1 MKTSIAR
8 QPIFNEQNDTIAY
21 KLLFRGFDAKKNKA
35 VFDDGSKATTEVIKN
50 WLINFGLDQ
59 LTSDK
64 RAFITF
70 TEELLLEKMPRLLR
84 KDSFTIEL
92 ETNIKLSKKVLKSI
106 AELKSEG
113 YIFAFTIEQLKKIP
127 KGSRNLVE
135 ILKFDFL
142 QYSRDEITELTN
154 THSMRDY
161 VFLAEKIETI
171 EAFNFAKN
179 LGFKMFQGF
188 YFATPTVLETNALST
203 IPTVYLQLLQEL
215 NKANSNSEKL
225 AEITKQDVSLT
236 YSVLNIVNSIAYYSR
251 RRINSLTDAY
261 TRLGMKESK
270 KIIYYN
276 FLKSITPNDTPS
288 ELIKKSLIRGKQA
301 ELLSV
306 SFNLDDRKEELFLL
320 GLLSLINIIL
330 RDDMSKI
337 LKRIHLSQEICEAL
351 LGNKNELSD
360 VLDLIILYE
369 RNYEDSFLKKINQY
383 DINFEI
389 FTKTYLNAIQWS
401 DRIFNVNKK

>member
-8 QPIFNEQNDTIAY
+8 QPIFNKQNDTIAY
-21 KLLFRGFDAKKNKA
+21 KLLFRGFDTKKNKA
-35 VFDDGSKATTEVIKN
+35 VFHDGSKATTEVIKN

-92 ETNIKLSKKVLKSI
+92 ETNIQFSKKVIESI
-106 AELKSEG
+106 TELKSEG
-113 YIFAFTIEQLKKIP
+113 YIFAFTIEQINKMP
-127 KGSRNLVE
+127 KERRDLIE

-142 QYSRDEITELTN
+142 QYSREEITQLTY

-171 EAFNFAKN
+171 EAFNYAKN
-179 LGFKMFQGF
+179 LGFIMFQGF

-215 NKANSNSEKL
+215 NKDNSNSKKL

-251 RRINSLTDAY
+251 RRIKSLKDAF

-276 FLKSITPNDTPS
+276 FLKSITPDDIPS

-306 SFNLDDRKEELFLL
+306 SFNLNDSKEELFLL

-330 RDDMSKI
+330 KDDMKKI
-337 LKRIHLSQEICEAL
+337 LKRIHLSEEICEAL

-369 RNYEDSFLKKINQY
+369 RNYEDTFLKKINQY
-383 DINFEI
+383 NIDLET
-389 FTKTYLNAIQWS
+389 FTNTYLSSIQWS
-401 DRIFNVNKK
+401 DRIFN